1 MTRWTPLPVSFFYC
15 RRIMES
21 LRLYRINSK
30 YISYLRG
37 TDKKVQLNKNAKR
50 PYVGIVLYVG
60 EFRYFAPLESPK
72 YNHKKIKSGKHLLKI
87 DSGNLGLIGFN
98 NMIPIHDSALIEF
111 DINSEPDIKYAEL
124 LKRQVT
130 WINRNKATVYDHANK
145 TYYAVVNN
153 TNKFLVSISCNFKKL
168 ENACKGYIPN
178 YKKHA

>member
-1 MTRWTPLPVSFFYC
+1 
-15 RRIMES
+15 
-21 LRLYRINSK
+21 
-30 YISYLRG
+30 
-37 TDKKVQLNKNAKR
+37 
-50 PYVGIVLYVG
+50 
-60 EFRYFAPLESPK
+60 
-72 YNHKKIKSGKHLLKI
+72 
-87 DSGNLGLIGFN
+87 
-98 NMIPIHDSALIEF
+98 MIPIHDSALIEF